1 MLDLIKPTLFI
12 TTLSWDLLHWDK
24 LHGLQLVISISKPD
38 VNSVQNNIPEL
49 FENWYMVRNIHDNKS
64 LMNLQWFLARKL
76 KVGLNNI
83 PYILPDIFQET

>member
-1 MLDLIKPTLFI
+1 
-12 TTLSWDLLHWDK
+12 
-24 LHGLQLVISISKPD
+24 
-38 VNSVQNNIPEL
+38 
-49 FENWYMVRNIHDNKS
+49 MVRNIHDNKS

>member
-24 LHGLQLVISISKPD
+24 LHGLQLLISICKPD

>member
-24 LHGLQLVISISKPD
+24 LHGLQLLISISKPD
-38 VNSVQNNIPEL
+38 VNFVQNNIPEL

-83 PYILPDIFQET
+83 RYILPDVFQET